1 MKDLQVIDI
10 MSKDDIKAVEKE
22 LRFMSKGLNAW
33 LNVMN
38 SYKAA
43 KPSAFKA
50 YLKSIKVNERVATD
64 KETFVATCKGLTNS
78 NGSFA
83 LPKWIADNESNRE
96 LFKADI
102 LAESTIKDKKTS
114 EEVKQ
119 IKVLVPL
126 VNGFTFAQFKR
137 FMVYGSGQNVILAEL
152 ANKANKANKADKA
165 DKADKANKADK

>member
-38 SYKAA
+38 SYKAV

-83 LPKWIADNESNRE
+83 LPKWIADTEENRK

-102 LAESTIKDKKTS
+102 LAESTIIDKKTS
-114 EEVKQ
+114 EEIKQ

-137 FMVYGSGQNVILAEL
+137 FMVYGSAQAVILAEL
-152 ANKANKANKADKA
+152 ANKAKKADK
-165 DKADKANKADK
+165 